1 MLVFRI
7 SPQFYQP
14 NDPAGD
20 SGERRRGGEEEGE
33 LNQLLAKEQ
42 QLQAL
47 LAR

>member
-14 NDPAGD
+14 IDPTGD
-20 SGERRRGGEEEGE
+20 SVERRRGGEEEGE